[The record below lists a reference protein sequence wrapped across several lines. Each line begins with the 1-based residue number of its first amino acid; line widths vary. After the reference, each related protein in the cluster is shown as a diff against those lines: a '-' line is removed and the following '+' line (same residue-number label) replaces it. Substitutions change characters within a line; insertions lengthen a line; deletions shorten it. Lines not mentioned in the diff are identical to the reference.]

1 MTHTTRTTQNS
12 NFNQEAIQ
20 SRITS
25 LPDAFVL
32 DKSTARAMQQWLR
45 ECCVFTDDVT
55 ACADLYAHWSK
66 WAVAHDHYCSTPR
79 RLGMAMRHLGM
90 RPCVLHS
97 GKTRAYRGIA
107 LAKGA
112 V

>member
-1 MTHTTRTTQNS
+1 MKNITHTTHNS
-12 NFNQEAIQ
+12 KFNPEAIQ
-20 SRITS
+20 ARLPS

-32 DKSTARAMQQWLR
+32 DKSTAHAMQQWLR
-45 ECCVFTDDVT
+45 ECCVFTDHVT

-66 WAVAHDHYCSTPR
+66 WAVAHNHYRSTPR
-79 RLGMAMRHLGM
+79 RLGIAMRHLGLQP
-90 RPCVLHS
+90 RVLHS

-107 LAKGA
+107 LTPEA